1 MNFPLIIDDIDEET
15 IYLTDF
21 QSVTVKGA
29 YDTVP
34 KISYPLIT
42 ILEIQNT
49 ENSKFT
55 DNNGEHVS
63 DLSYQI
69 ECCSRNTLQLE
80 ATESAM
86 LMGKVVNDLLT
97 GPKYKLSRVG
107 TPSIVPIVDDKDVIR
122 YILRY
127 SCSIDLDTNTIYA
140 RS

>member
-1 MNFPLIIDDIDEET
+1 MITEET
-15 IYLTDF
+15 FNLTDF
-21 QSVTVKGA
+21 QDITVKGA

-34 KISYPLIT
+34 EISYPLIT

-69 ECCSRNTLQLE
+69 ECSSRNTTELE

-86 LMGKVVNDLLT
+86 LMGNIVNKLLT
-97 GPKYKLSRVG
+97 GPTYKLSRIG
-107 TPSIVPIVDDKDVIR
+107 TPTLAPIPDDQDIIR

-127 SCSIDLDTNTIYA
+127 SCSIDLDSNTIHS

>member
-1 MNFPLIIDDIDEET
+1 MITEET
-15 IYLTDF
+15 FNLTDF
-21 QSVTVKGA
+21 QDITVKGA

-34 KISYPLIT
+34 EISYPLIT

-69 ECCSRNTLQLE
+69 ECCSRNTTELE

-86 LMGKVVNDLLT
+86 LMGNIVNKLLT
-97 GPKYKLSRVG
+97 GPTYKLSRIG
-107 TPSIVPIVDDKDVIR
+107 TPTLAPIPDDQDIIR

-127 SCSIDLDTNTIYA
+127 SCSIDLDSNTIHS

>member
-1 MNFPLIIDDIDEET
+1 M
-15 IYLTDF
+15 
-21 QSVTVKGA
+21 
-29 YDTVP
+29 
-34 KISYPLIT
+34 IT

-49 ENSKFT
+49 ENSRFT

-69 ECCSRNTLQLE
+69 ECLSRDTTELE

-86 LMGKVVNDLLT
+86 LIGKRVNELLT
-97 GPKYKLSRVG
+97 GPRYKLTRIG
-107 TPSIVPIVDDKDVIR
+107 TPSIVPSTTDKDIIR

-127 SCSIDLDTNTIYA
+127 SCSVDLDTNTIYK

>member
-1 MNFPLIIDDIDEET
+1 MT
-15 IYLTDF
+15 LTDF
-21 QSVTVKGA
+21 QNVTVKGA

-34 KISYPLIT
+34 KIQYPLIT

-69 ECCSRNTLQLE
+69 ESLSRDTTELQ

-86 LMGKVVNDLLT
+86 LMGNIINELLT
-97 GPKYKLSRVG
+97 GPTYKLSRVG
-107 TPSIVPIVDDKDVIR
+107 TPAIAPLTDDKNIIR
-122 YILRY
+122 YIQRY
-127 SCSIDLDTNTIYA
+127 SCSIDLDNNTIHT